1 MSFAPQYD
9 DLFFI
14 AMRQA
19 AGQVRAVCERV
30 DRREFQGSALVIG

>member
-1 MSFAPQYD
+1 MSFARLSN

-14 AMRQA
+14 AVRQA
-19 AGQVRAVCERV
+19 ADQVRAVCERV